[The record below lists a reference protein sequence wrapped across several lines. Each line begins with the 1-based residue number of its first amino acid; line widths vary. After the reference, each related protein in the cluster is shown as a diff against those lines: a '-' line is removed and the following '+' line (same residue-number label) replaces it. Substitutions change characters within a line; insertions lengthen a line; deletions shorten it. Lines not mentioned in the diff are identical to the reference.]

1 MPIRVLPPALA
12 AQIAAGEVVERPA
25 SVVKELMENSIDAGA
40 SQVTVELRGGG
51 IELVR
56 VSDDGEGIPA
66 PEVELAFQHHAT
78 SKLHR
83 PDQLDAI
90 ATLGFRGEALPS
102 IAAVSRLTI
111 TTRTR
116 HDNTG
121 YRLELDR
128 GQKLRAGA
136 QGCPPGTSVT
146 VEDLFGNVPARRKF
160 LRSPS
165 AEASRVHELV
175 AHYALAYPGIR
186 FQLIVDGRT
195 GLSSPGNGRAVE
207 ALLAVYGA
215 EVAAGMLEVQGEDP
229 ETGYRVEGF
238 SSAPSLHRANR
249 TYLTFFVNRR
259 WVQNRTLAF
268 AVEES
273 YHDLLPEKRYPIAAL
288 NLLVPYDQVDVN
300 CHPAKRE
307 VRFHQER
314 RVYATLQRA
323 VRAALVAQAPVP
335 QMQRPGRGVPAHAG
349 RSPLGTQEAT
359 SDSFWSGAGRRPR
372 EIPPT
377 PLSQRGARGDFAAP
391 PDAAAPR
398 QSLPALKVVGQVKQ
412 TYIVAEGP
420 EGMYLVDQH
429 AAHERVLFDQLRRR
443 AALAAAE
450 STAPAMEGLLEPAVV
465 ELTPQ
470 QAEVLRTNSDR
481 LRGYGFQV
489 ESFGESSYL
498 LRALPSV
505 MAARD
510 PAQSLKDVLDLVA
523 VNGALVEQEDALAA
537 SIACHSAVRAGK
549 TLTEAEMRALLEQLE
564 ATDNPHTCPHGR
576 PTMLHLTEYQMERE
590 FRRR

>member
-1 MPIRVLPPALA
+1 
-12 AQIAAGEVVERPA
+12 
-25 SVVKELMENSIDAGA
+25 
-40 SQVTVELRGGG
+40 
-51 IELVR
+51 
-56 VSDDGEGIPA
+56 
-66 PEVELAFQHHAT
+66 
-78 SKLHR
+78 
-83 PDQLDAI
+83 
-90 ATLGFRGEALPS
+90 
-102 IAAVSRLTI
+102 
-111 TTRTR
+111 
-116 HDNTG
+116 
-121 YRLELDR
+121 
-128 GQKLRAGA
+128 
-136 QGCPPGTSVT
+136 
-146 VEDLFGNVPARRKF
+146 
-160 LRSPS
+160 
-165 AEASRVHELV
+165 
-175 AHYALAYPGIR
+175 
-186 FQLIVDGRT
+186 
-195 GLSSPGNGRAVE
+195 
-207 ALLAVYGA
+207 
-215 EVAAGMLEVQGEDP
+215 
-229 ETGYRVEGF
+229 
-238 SSAPSLHRANR
+238 
-249 TYLTFFVNRR
+249 
-259 WVQNRTLAF
+259 
-268 AVEES
+268 
-273 YHDLLPEKRYPIAAL
+273 
-288 NLLVPYDQVDVN
+288 
-300 CHPAKRE
+300 
-307 VRFHQER
+307 
-314 RVYATLQRA
+314 
-323 VRAALVAQAPVP
+323 
-335 QMQRPGRGVPAHAG
+335 
-349 RSPLGTQEAT
+349 
-359 SDSFWSGAGRRPR
+359 
-372 EIPPT
+372 
-377 PLSQRGARGDFAAP
+377 
-391 PDAAAPR
+391 
-398 QSLPALKVVGQVKQ
+398 LKVVGQVKQ